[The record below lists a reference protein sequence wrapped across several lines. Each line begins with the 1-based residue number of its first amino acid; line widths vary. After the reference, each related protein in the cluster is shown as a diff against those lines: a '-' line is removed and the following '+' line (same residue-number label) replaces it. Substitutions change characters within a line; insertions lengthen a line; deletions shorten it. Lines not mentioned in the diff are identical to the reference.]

1 MHRQVSVDEAY
12 DYLFKVVLI
21 GDSGVGKSNLLSR
34 YTKNEF
40 HLGSKA
46 TIGVELAHKTIEIDD
61 KNVRAQ
67 IWDTA
72 GQERYRAITSA
83 YYRGALGAI
92 LVYDIAKVTSFQNLD
107 RWIEELKQHADA
119 NITVIIVG
127 NKSDLKHLRIVETK
141 RGQQY
146 ATDHG
151 MLFMET
157 SALDCTNVTEAFED
171 LLMEIYEGVKE
182 REKQRKASRT
192 ILPLSPENLAEVVQ
206 NGTNGTIKLP
216 DTQGSA
222 AQIKAGKHRSNKLS
236 CCSI

>member
-1 MHRQVSVDEAY
+1 MLQQQVSVEDSY
-12 DYLFKVVLI
+12 DYLFKIVLI

-46 TIGVELAHKTIEIDD
+46 TIGVELAQKTIEVED
-61 KNVRAQ
+61 KNIRAQ

-107 RWIEELKQHADA
+107 KWIAELKQHTEQ
-119 NITVIIVG
+119 NLSVIIVG

-141 RGQQY
+141 RGRQFAADQ
-146 ATDHG
+146 G

-157 SALDCTNVTEAFED
+157 SALDSTNVTEAFED
-171 LLMEIYEGVKE
+171 LVIHIYEGVKK
-182 REKQRKASRT
+182 RENEKKSRT
-192 ILPLSPENLAEVVQ
+192 LLPLAPDQLAHIH
-206 NGTNGTIKLP
+206 NGTNGTVNITNP
-216 DTQGSA
+216 A
-222 AQIKAGKHRSNKLS
+222 AENHVGKHRNNKLP
-236 CCSI
+236 CCST